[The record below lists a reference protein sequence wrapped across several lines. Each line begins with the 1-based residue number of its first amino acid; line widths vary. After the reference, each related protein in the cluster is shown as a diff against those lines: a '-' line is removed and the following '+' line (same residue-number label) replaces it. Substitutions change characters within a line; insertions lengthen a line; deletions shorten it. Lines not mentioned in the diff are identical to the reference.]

1 MSLKNKAVSKYYAM
15 KQFTFRISLPFLLI
29 FIFNS
34 PLLFGQSVQ
43 DNNIAAPVN
52 VNQNN
57 SLPQLPEPPYFYNTG
72 NSSVDSTNYSIAKEV
87 WISDCVFMIE
97 SHFGQ
102 MDPVKKEKF
111 KAALRGVDIEAARH
125 GEYTLPIIEN
135 PYRTDGKVELH

>member
-1 MSLKNKAVSKYYAM
+1 M
-15 KQFTFRISLPFLLI
+15 KQFSFRISLPFLLI
-29 FIFNS
+29 FIS
-34 PLLFGQSVQ
+34 PLLYGQSVQ

-57 SLPQLPEPPYFYNTG
+57 PIPQLPEPPYFTITG
-72 NSSVDSTNYSIAKEV
+72 NPAADSTNYSIAKEV

-97 SHFGQ
+97 SHLGQ

-125 GEYTLPIIEN
+125 GDYTLPIIEN
-135 PYRTDGKVELH
+135 PYSVDGKVELH